1 MSMGIGKGINFENL
15 ISMDMDMDMGMAAG
29 ITPPAQYRPHAH
41 PYLEAF

>member
-15 ISMDMDMDMGMAAG
+15 ISMDMDMGMTAG
-29 ITPPAQYRPHAH
+29 ITPPALYRPHAH